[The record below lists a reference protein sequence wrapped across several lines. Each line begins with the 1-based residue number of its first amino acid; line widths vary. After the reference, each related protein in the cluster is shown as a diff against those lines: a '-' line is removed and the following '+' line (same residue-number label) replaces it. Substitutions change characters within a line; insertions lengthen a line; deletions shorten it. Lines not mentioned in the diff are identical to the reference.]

1 MQQRSACTGRLAT
14 AETVAADC
22 CRSDGRSLLRTAR
35 TINNNYIVL
44 NISAT
49 IAWNLITA
57 YDDDLPYAGRGIM
70 GVANKPWC
78 GSFEPYAAVWASA
91 HTTWFT
97 KPDLWRYVGGGHLAR
112 GGSWVALTD
121 GKGGL
126 TIVIEKQA
134 WEDTNQGQ

>member
-1 MQQRSACTGRLAT
+1 M
-14 AETVAADC
+14 
-22 CRSDGRSLLRTAR
+22 
-35 TINNNYIVL
+35 L

-57 YDDDLPYAGRGIM
+57 YDDDLPYTGRGIM

-78 GSFEPYAAVWASA
+78 GSFEPYSAVWASA

-97 KPDLWRYVGGGHLAR
+97 KPNLWRYVGGGHLAR

-134 WEDTNQGQ
+134 WEDTNRGQ

>member
-1 MQQRSACTGRLAT
+1 
-14 AETVAADC
+14 
-22 CRSDGRSLLRTAR
+22 
-35 TINNNYIVL
+35 
-44 NISAT
+44 
-49 IAWNLITA
+49 
-57 YDDDLPYAGRGIM
+57 M
-70 GVANKPWC
+70 GLANKPWC

-97 KPDLWRYVGGGHLAR
+97 KPNLWRYVGGGHLAR